1 MGALLAMRA
10 FEFLDLPNN
19 ALGKVVGTGGMQV
32 LGGSVKMLQ
41 PLVAFGM
48 MFCFGVVM
56 LEHRAR
62 LAFDGFGFFDVAGLT
77 QFVNAAFH
85 APHLFRQFGRER
97 VMLFTMR
104 FVSVV
109 LNDFIDLPLHRLG
122 SIEPAQF
129 AQFVNLR
136 QHVVDLMCD
145 IGRKRVMTFTML
157 VGMLCRLVCNML
169 FDDGTNFAFDGF
181 SFLVSAGLHQLLK
194 LALHRMHS
202 VLQFWRKL
210 DVGLGLLNFPHLRN
224 HRTQIFY
231 LGAHGLHL
239 LPHFDELALTPFGGI
254 GSIVGTSRRNRD
266 DDQTNGHQRGE
277 NSGTGH

>member
-32 LGGSVKMLQ
+32 LGGRVKMLQ

-56 LEHRAR
+56 LEHRAPRVRR
-62 LAFDGFGFFDVAGLT
+62 LRLLRCCRP
-77 QFVNAAFH
+77 H
-85 APHLFRQFGRER
+85 AVRECGVPCAHLFRQFGRER

-169 FDDGTNFAFDGF
+169 FDDGMNFAFDGF

-194 LALHRMHS
+194 FALHRMHS

-224 HRTQIFY
+224 HRTQLFH

-266 DDQTNGHQRGE
+266 DDQTNGHQRGN